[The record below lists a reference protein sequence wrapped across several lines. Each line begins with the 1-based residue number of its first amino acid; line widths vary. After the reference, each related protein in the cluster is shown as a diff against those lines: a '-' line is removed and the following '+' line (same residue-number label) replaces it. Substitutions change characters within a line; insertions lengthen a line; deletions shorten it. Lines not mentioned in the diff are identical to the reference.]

1 MAKTNFDYLKEV
13 DKDLFEIITD
23 AEKLYRDEYFE
34 QSMGQARRFG
44 EHICRNVLGK
54 NRTTEVTFDEMLATL
69 KDKIQGFE
77 QEKEFID
84 DLYFLKKNGNLSVH
98 SGTVNHDGTTA
109 LECLQRAFEV
119 GLNYDVYNQHAKDDI
134 LKLQY
139 DVELLVTGNHSKKS
153 LSEKYVEAK
162 EQAAKTTKTKK
173 SSKTKQS
180 APKEKPQVSTMKSV
194 PKKNFNY
201 PFWITVGV
209 FLFVSLV
216 LAIYLLI

>member
-1 MAKTNFDYLKEV
+1 MARTNFDFLINV

-23 AEKLYRDEYFE
+23 AEKLYRAEYFE

-44 EHICRNVLGK
+44 EHICRNVWGD

-98 SGTVNHDGTTA
+98 SGKVQHDGATA
-109 LECLQRAFEV
+109 LECLQRAFEAAIS
-119 GLNYDVYNQHAKDDI
+119 YAVYNKHASNEI
-134 LKLQY
+134 LKSRY
-139 DVELLVTGNHSKKS
+139 DVELLVTGNISKKS
-153 LSEKYVEAK
+153 LSDKYLEAK
-162 EQAAKTTKTKK
+162 EDAIKVSKPKKTKK
-173 SSKTKQS
+173 KTEN
-180 APKEKPQVSTMKSV
+180 KEKPQVSSMKSE

-201 PFWITVGV
+201 GFWITVGV
-209 FLFVSLV
+209 FLFIALCLV
-216 LAIYLLI
+216 IYLLI